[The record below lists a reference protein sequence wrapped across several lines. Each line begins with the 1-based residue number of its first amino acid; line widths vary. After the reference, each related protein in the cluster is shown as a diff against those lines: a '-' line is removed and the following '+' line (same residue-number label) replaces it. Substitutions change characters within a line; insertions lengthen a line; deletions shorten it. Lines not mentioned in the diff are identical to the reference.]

1 MHAADIA
8 ADLGTVPEAAG
19 LEAIV
24 RGFGLVGYADDHE
37 ILERQL
43 PVYDALYA
51 YCKAGL
57 VNKAIIKDEKLPL
70 AWPLLFLT
78 NSRRLP

>member
-1 MHAADIA
+1 M
-8 ADLGTVPEAAG
+8 P
-19 LEAIV
+19 
-24 RGFGLVGYADDHE
+24 DDHE

-51 YCKAGL
+51 YCKAGP
-57 VNKAIIKDEKLPL
+57 VNKAIIKDEKLLL

-78 NSRRLP
+78 SSRRLS